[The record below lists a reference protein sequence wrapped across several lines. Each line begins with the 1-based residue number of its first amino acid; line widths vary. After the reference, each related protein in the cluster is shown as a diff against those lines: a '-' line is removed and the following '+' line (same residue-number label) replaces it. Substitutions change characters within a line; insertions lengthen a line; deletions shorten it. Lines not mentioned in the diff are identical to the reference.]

1 MRPNRFF
8 TPPHS
13 NVQMLAP
20 ADALDFFD
28 QQSVRLPNN
37 LSAFDAWGII
47 RSHPAP
53 LLKLAFS
60 IRDAVSALFGV
71 KRIGGFRGQYPGA
84 VKVGDRLDFFL
95 VEHVSAEV
103 LTLTARDRHLDV
115 MTCISIS
122 GRVLSITSSVKTHN
136 RFGRFYML
144 PVAPVHRLIIRN
156 DLKRLSRTL
165 S

>member
-8 TPPHS
+8 TLPHS
-13 NVQMLAP
+13 NIQTLAP
-20 ADALDFFD
+20 AAALDFFD
-28 QQSVRLPNN
+28 QQSVRLPKT
-37 LSAFDAWGII
+37 LSAPEAWGII
-47 RSHPAP
+47 ISRPGP
-53 LLKLAFS
+53 LLKMAFY

-71 KRIGGFRGQYPGA
+71 KRIGGFSGQYPETVTEGEM
-84 VKVGDRLDFFL
+84 LDFFL

-122 GRVLSITSSVKTHN
+122 RQMLTITSSVKTHN
-136 RFGRFYML
+136 RFGRFYLL